1 MLFNSIEYLL
11 FFPAVLLIYYLLP
24 GKVRLYFLL
33 ACSYLFYMC
42 WDAKYALLLLFST
55 AVTFFSGLMIGR
67 AREKRGKKGK
77 GWVVFSAV
85 INLSILFFFKYFNF
99 TLNNINTVLDWLG
112 RPALHPS
119 FDVQLPVGISFYIFQ
134 ALSYTF
140 DVYRQDVRTEK
151 NFFKY
156 AVFVSFFPQLV
167 AGPIERSSHL
177 LGQFDTPHAFKM
189 ESLTSGLL
197 KMLWGFFLKIVIADR
212 AALLVNQVFLFHSY
226 YSGFEVIIAV
236 MLFALQIYGDF
247 AGYSW
252 IAVGTAQTL
261 GFSLC
266 SNFNQ
271 PYFAVSVA
279 DFWRRWH
286 ISLSTWF
293 RDYLYI
299 PLGGNRRGKAR
310 QYLNIMIVFACSGL
324 WHGAAWTYVIWGLLN
339 GLYQVV
345 GSLLKPKR
353 EKLMKA
359 AHMRTASFSHR
370 LLQSIIVFIFVDIA
384 WIFFRA
390 GTLAE
395 ALDIVRSMFVFNPWV
410 LADGSLLAM
419 GLNSQE
425 WTVLL
430 LSIAVLT
437 GVSVMKEK
445 GVSPI
450 RWLFEQEA
458 WFRWGV
464 CIAAVLAILAVG
476 LYGPGFNAS
485 AFIYFQF

>member
-55 AVTFFSGLMIGR
+55 AVTFISGLMIGR

-112 RPALHPS
+112 KPALHPS

-189 ESLTSGLL
+189 ENLTSGLL

-279 DFWRRWH
+279 DFWRRWR

-339 GLYQVV
+339 ACTRWWAPPQ
-345 GSLLKPKR
+345 
-353 EKLMKA
+353 
-359 AHMRTASFSHR
+359 
-370 LLQSIIVFIFVDIA
+370 
-384 WIFFRA
+384 
-390 GTLAE
+390 AE
-395 ALDIVRSMFVFNPWV
+395 AGKAHEGRAYAHGFLQPSAAAVHYRVYFRGYRLDLLPGRHPGGSAGYRAQHVRVQPLGAGGRQS
-410 LADGSLLAM
+410 AGH

-430 LSIAVLT
+430 LSIAGLP

-445 GVSPI
+445 GVAPI